1 MNILDTH
8 VWIWWLSNPE
18 KLSRKAREIIE
29 KAISKERL
37 YVSSMSVWETTML
50 VHMGRLELYMDVK
63 DWIFNAES
71 LPYFNFI
78 PVNNNIAIKSV
89 RLPDFNYK
97 DPVDRIIVATAM
109 TIDAT
114 LITRDEKILDY
125 PHIKSIW

>member
-18 KLSRKAREIIE
+18 KLSQKANKIIQQ
-29 KAISKERL
+29 AISNEML
-37 YVSSMSVWETTML
+37 YVSSMSVWEISML
-50 VHMGRLELYMDVK
+50 VSRGRLELTMDVK

-71 LPYFNFI
+71 LPYFKFV

-89 RLPDFNYK
+89 LLPDFNYK

-109 TIDAT
+109 SLDAT

-125 PHIKSIW
+125 PHVKSIW